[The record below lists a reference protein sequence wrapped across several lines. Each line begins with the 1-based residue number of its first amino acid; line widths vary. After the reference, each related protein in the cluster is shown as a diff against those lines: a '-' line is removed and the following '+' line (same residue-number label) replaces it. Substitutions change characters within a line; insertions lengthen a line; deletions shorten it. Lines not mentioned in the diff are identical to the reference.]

1 MEAPVSQAPSS
12 VLHTTEMG
20 QLSQDALRPL
30 ELPGAQ
36 FRLVLGG
43 EQGIQA
49 WRGLP
54 SGLG

>member
-20 QLSQDALRPL
+20 QLSQDALRPP

-36 FRLVLGG
+36 FRLVPGG

-49 WRGLP
+49 
-54 SGLG
+54 